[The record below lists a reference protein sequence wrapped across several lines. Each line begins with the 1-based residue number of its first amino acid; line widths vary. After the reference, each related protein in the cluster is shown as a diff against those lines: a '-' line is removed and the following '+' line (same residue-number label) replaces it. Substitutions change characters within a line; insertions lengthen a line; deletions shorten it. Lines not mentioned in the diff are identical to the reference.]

1 MAQIPAEEYVESH
14 GMKVVTLELF
24 NKHHTPEDLVVFSEW
39 YSGQT
44 GLMMEDGKM
53 GIYTSDYERW
63 IREGRLKDQLPG
75 TWD

>member
-24 NKHHTPEDLVVFSEW
+24 NKHHTPEDLAVFTEW

-44 GLMMEDGKM
+44 GLMMEDGTM
-53 GIYTSDYERW
+53 GIYICDYERW
-63 IREGRLKDQLPG
+63 IREGKLKNLLPG
-75 TWD
+75 TFD